1 MIIHRQRLFDFG
13 TCVVILSMRL
23 ILNSALAVKG
33 SCVVLGPEI
42 PDYQVQGEA
51 VVIRFPFLE
60 DAVRYRKLRLDN
72 SSAFHI
78 DHTNL
83 RNQSSLKSCRERV
96 MQSGRGVLLLP
107 SHPADSGTYTYI
119 FRSDTFCFTG
129 SISITIYEAEEP
141 NTIMTYNAHAGEDAT
156 INCPHLKYFKR
167 KENLKWYKD
176 FQSTALPVGRGQY
189 TLERGILLVIKNIS
203 VRDEGFYTC
212 RLNVTFN
219 NTKYNVSRTWRVQVS
234 GPESES
240 SAPEAVTSNNLSTF
254 TSSSYSFPYIVFPVN
269 GSFIESHLGSR
280 LVIHCVVS
288 TGDQPAQSTDVTWL
302 VNGQPVENSH
312 LGGRAFQ
319 TDRSITGKH
328 LEVQLVILELQR
340 EDSGT
345 ELKCICQS
353 QDQKQEVVAQIK
365 LEDSESL
372 WWVVAATSSCFILMV
387 CVFMYHLCQKPQKRG
402 YYVQARQNSTI

>member
-1 MIIHRQRLFDFG
+1 MSIHRQRLFDFG

-23 ILNSALAVKG
+23 ILNSALALKG

-51 VVIRFPFLE
+51 VVISFPFLE
-60 DAVRYRKLRLDN
+60 ETIRYRKLRLDN

-78 DHTNL
+78 AHTNP
-83 RNQSSLKSCRERV
+83 RNQSSLKSHRERV
-96 MQSGRGVLLLP
+96 MQSGRSVLLLP
-107 SHPADSGTYTYI
+107 SLPEDSGTYTYI
-119 FRSDTFCFTG
+119 LRSDTFCLTG
-129 SISITIYEAEEP
+129 SISIKIYEAEET
-141 NTIMTYNAHAGEDAT
+141 NTIMAYNTHAGEDAI

-167 KENLKWYKD
+167 KGNLKWYK
-176 FQSTALPVGRGQY
+176 SSALPVGGGLY
-189 TLERGILLVIKNIS
+189 TLERGLFLAIKNIS
-203 VRDEGFYTC
+203 VKDEGFYTC
-212 RLNVTFN
+212 RLNVIFN
-219 NTKYNVSRTWRVQVS
+219 NTQYNVSRTWRVQVS

-240 SAPEAVTSNNLSTF
+240 AAPEVVTSNNLNAF

-280 LVIHCVVS
+280 LVILCMVS
-288 TGDQPAQSTDVTWL
+288 TGNQPVQSTDVTWL
-302 VNGQPVENSH
+302 VNGQSVENSH
-312 LGGRAFQ
+312 LGGRAFL

-345 ELKCICQS
+345 ELKCIYQN
-353 QDQKQEVVAQIK
+353 QDQKQEAVTHIK

-372 WWVVAATSSCFILMV
+372 WMVAAAISSCFILMV
-387 CVFMYHLCQKPQKRG
+387 CVFMYHLCRMPQKRG
-402 YYVQARQNSTI
+402 DYVQARQNSTI